1 MGTIKLLRDTGCKR
15 PLKIS
20 CQFSD
25 KFSNLYRIN
34 KIKNNKEIK
43 MIINIYDK
51 NTLRVVAHP
60 VATSFEDFKN
70 NPILFYPDW
79 DSTRHVYSDIE
90 YQNPILI
97 SGNMREMSK
106 EELYAVGKYTLADNE
121 LIENNKIKTVELS
134 ECEFIENNTVKLN
147 RNLKIEQIKK
157 ELSNLKV
164 EYSEKEFIFKGKY
177 LQRNREKGDR
187 DNLTGIAVL
196 LMSTGQKEYDGWK
209 VLDKDTREHVYLK
222 LSLDDLKIL
231 ALHMQEQVTKAM
243 KTESALISK
252 LNTLSDEEL
261 KLFNAREEY
270 ETLWNV

>member
-1 MGTIKLLRDTGCKR
+1 
-15 PLKIS
+15 
-20 CQFSD
+20 
-25 KFSNLYRIN
+25 
-34 KIKNNKEIK
+34 

-51 NTLRVVAHP
+51 NTLQVVAHP

-134 ECEFIENNTVKLN
+134 EFEYVEDNQIKFKRDE
-147 RNLKIEQIKK
+147 KIEALKK
-157 ELSNLKV
+157 ELSALKV
-164 EYSEKEFIFKGKY
+164 EYSEKEFLFQGKY

-187 DNLTGIAVL
+187 DNLTGIVVL
-196 LMSTGQKEYDGWK
+196 LMATGQKEYDGWK
-209 VLDKDTREHVYLK
+209 MLDKDTREHIYLK
-222 LSLDDLKIL
+222 LSLNDLKVM
-231 ALHMQEQVTKAM
+231 ALHMQGQVTKAM

-252 LNTLSDEEL
+252 LNTLSDKEL

-270 ETLWNV
+270 EVIWNG